1 MNFDDKAYLKSH
13 FDEEESNVEQQMI
26 KDGNKQEVTQPV
38 ASQEEEK
45 VEEDLPEEFKGVKPE
60 MIERNIRRLELD
72 MEAEILTIKARYTD
86 KIAHL

>member
-1 MNFDDKAYLKSH
+1 
-13 FDEEESNVEQQMI
+13 MI
-26 KDGNKQEVTQPV
+26 KDGNSKQELPQPS

-45 VEEDLPEEFKGVKPE
+45 EDALPEEFKGVKPE

-86 KIAHL
+86 KIAHLQNILRIANGKQDQKES